1 MVQDI
6 GDRLGFFNGDAPKV
20 GIKAMLV
27 NRILLSVVLL
37 LAGGL
42 DEAFAGVE
50 PDPLSLWQAG
60 DRAAAIAAWK
70 SLAGHGDGEASLYLG
85 YLYRNGIGVEG
96 DDALAAKWY
105 RQAAQAGH
113 AEAQYELGLMYELG
127 IGVPGD
133 PGEAAYW
140 YGLATTEF
148 CPAEL
153 SAGGRLGDR

>member
-1 MVQDI
+1 MPAS
-6 GDRLGFFNGDAPKV
+6 NP
-20 GIKAMLV
+20 
-27 NRILLSVVLL
+27 ILFPCGRRVTARRRS
-37 LAGGL
+37 
-42 DEAFAGVE
+42 
-50 PDPLSLWQAG
+50 
-60 DRAAAIAAWK
+60 R
-70 SLAGHGDGEASLYLG
+70 HGKPSPGTATARPACTWDTC
-85 YLYRNGIGVEG
+85 YRNGIGVEG